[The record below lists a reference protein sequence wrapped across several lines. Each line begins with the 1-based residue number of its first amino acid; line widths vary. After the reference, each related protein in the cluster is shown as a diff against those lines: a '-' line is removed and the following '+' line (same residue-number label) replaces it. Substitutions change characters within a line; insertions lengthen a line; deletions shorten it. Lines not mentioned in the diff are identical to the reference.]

1 MSEPGHSLP
10 RLVELMQ
17 VLLGPNGC
25 PWDREQTLESLRQ
38 YVIEEAHE
46 VVDAIDRGTPEML
59 REELG
64 DLLLQVVFQAAL
76 TERSGWFDIDG
87 VVDAIHDKLVRRH
100 PWVFGDQKVTDA
112 SGAVDGWEAI
122 KSKEKKERGA
132 LAGVPAALPGLLRA
146 VRIGEKA
153 SAVGYDWPDAGGPR
167 EKIDEE
173 LKELDDAATAE
184 DMEALE
190 HELGDLLFA
199 LATYGRKQGLDPEAA
214 LRLALRAAE
223 LTGHLDI
230 GALDSLAAAYASL
243 GRFEEAT
250 QTARAA
256 EMLAVGSD
264 PGVVAAILACR
275 RRPRARSSRRAAAT
289 SLRSAQA
296 SSNASS
302 SSSNVS

>member
-1 MSEPGHSLP
+1 MSDSGHSLP
-10 RLVELMQ
+10 RLVELMRT
-17 VLLGPNGC
+17 LLGPNGC

-76 TERSGWFDIDG
+76 TERKGWFDIDG
-87 VVDAIHDKLVRRH
+87 VVDAICDKLVRRH
-100 PWVFGDQKVTDA
+100 PWVFGDEDVTGA

-122 KSKEKKERGA
+122 KLEEKKDRGA
-132 LAGVPAALPGLLRA
+132 LSGVPLALPGLLRA

-167 EKIDEE
+167 AKIDEE
-173 LKELDDAATAE
+173 LAELDDAAMAQ
-184 DMEALE
+184 DRAALE

-214 LRLALRAAE
+214 LRKSLNRFSERFRRCERAA
-223 LTGHLDI
+223 
-230 GALDSLAAAYASL
+230 
-243 GRFEEAT
+243 
-250 QTARAA
+250 QTAGKGLRDYSDEELDVLWEQAKAA
-256 EMLAVGSD
+256 E
-264 PGVVAAILACR
+264 
-275 RRPRARSSRRAAAT
+275 RA
-289 SLRSAQA
+289 
-296 SSNASS
+296 
-302 SSSNVS
+302 